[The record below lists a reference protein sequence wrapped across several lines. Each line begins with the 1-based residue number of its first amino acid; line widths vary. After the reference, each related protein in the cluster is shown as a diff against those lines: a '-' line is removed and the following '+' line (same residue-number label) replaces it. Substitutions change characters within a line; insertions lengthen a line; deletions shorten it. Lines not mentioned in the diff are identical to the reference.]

1 MVFSFV
7 LRFSAFDLGTTE
19 WYITP
24 PGFDFGRRF
33 VTNLDSKKLSAAD
46 RAAIIIRQ
54 HGGMIR
60 MADALRL
67 GISRNALYS
76 MRDGGQLE
84 QLARGLYRLADM
96 PPLGSP
102 DLVTVAQKVPR
113 GVICLLSALAFHEL
127 TTQIPHEVWIAVPR
141 NSEPPRLTYPPI
153 RVVRLRDT
161 AYRIGIEEHR
171 CDNVDIRVYSREKT
185 IVDCFCR
192 RNEVGIDVVVESVKA
207 YRTQRNQNVD
217 LIMEFAKQLRAAAGI
232 RPYLEAL
239 V

>member
-1 MVFSFV
+1 MNK
-7 LRFSAFDLGTTE
+7 
-19 WYITP
+19 P
-24 PGFDFGRRF
+24 NP
-33 VTNLDSKKLSAAD
+33 KQLSAPD

-60 MADALRL
+60 MADAIRL

-76 MRDGGQLE
+76 LRDTGRLE

-102 DLVTVAQKVPR
+102 DLVTVAQKVPH
-113 GVICLLSALAFHEL
+113 GVIYLLSALAFHEL

-153 RVVRLRDT
+153 RVARLRDV
-161 AYRIGIEEHR
+161 AYRIGIEKHR
-171 CDNVDIRVYSREKT
+171 VDDIDVRIYCREKT

-207 YRTQRNQNVD
+207 YRSQQNRNVD
-217 LIMEFAKQLRAAAGI
+217 LIMEYAKQLRAASAI

>member
-1 MVFSFV
+1 MNN
-7 LRFSAFDLGTTE
+7 
-19 WYITP
+19 P
-24 PGFDFGRRF
+24 NP
-33 VTNLDSKKLSAAD
+33 KQLSAPD

-60 MADALRL
+60 MADAIRL
-67 GISRNALYS
+67 GISRNSLYS
-76 MRDGGQLE
+76 LRDTGRLE

-102 DLVTVAQKVPR
+102 DLVTVAQKVPH
-113 GVICLLSALAFHEL
+113 GVIYLLSALAFHEL

-153 RVVRLRDT
+153 RVARLRDV
-161 AYRIGIEEHR
+161 AYRIGIEKHR
-171 CDNVDIRVYSREKT
+171 VDDIDVRIYCREKT

-207 YRTQRNQNVD
+207 YRSQQNRNVD
-217 LIMEFAKQLRAAAGI
+217 LIMEYAKQLRAAAAI